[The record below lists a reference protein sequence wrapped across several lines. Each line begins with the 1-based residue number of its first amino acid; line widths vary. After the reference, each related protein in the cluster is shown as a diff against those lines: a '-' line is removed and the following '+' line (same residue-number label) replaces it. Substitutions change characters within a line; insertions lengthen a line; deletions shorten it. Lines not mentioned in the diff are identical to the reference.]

1 MSATELQPAGTLRS
15 SVESVVRTAATVT
28 AGTPLAQ
35 EVEAARARLAE
46 PLRVAIAGRV
56 KAGKSTLLNALVG
69 ERLAP
74 TDAGE
79 STKIVTLYQEGLNY
93 VVRALLKDGGSEE
106 LGFTRND
113 GALRIDLG
121 ARAAAEID
129 RLEVTWPSSA
139 LRELTLIDTPGL
151 ASINDENSLRT
162 REFLALEEDRSS
174 EADAVIYLMRH
185 MHRSDH
191 EFLESFLDRSMG
203 NVSPVNA
210 VAVLSRADE
219 IGACRID
226 AIDSAKRIA
235 DRYRTDES
243 LRGLCATVIPLAGL
257 VAETGLTLR
266 EHEFASLRALAS
278 METDALRMLLLS
290 ADRFADPGVEG
301 VTVETRRQLLDRFGL
316 FGLRLSLSAMKEGR
330 VSTAPQ
336 LSALL
341 VGASGLPELRRVLR
355 EAFQPRAE
363 VLKARS
369 TLVALGAVAR
379 RLRADDPL
387 GAMDLEAA
395 IERVSAGAHQLAELR
410 LAHLAMTRAARFSDD
425 EVSEV
430 QRLTTAASPHAR
442 AGLDPD
448 APRDVVEATALQGI
462 ERWRGR
468 AEDPL
473 ADRITAEAASI
484 LVRSYEGIYA
494 AARAAA

>member
-1 MSATELQPAGTLRS
+1 MSATNGHSAGTLRS
-15 SVESVVRTAATVT
+15 AVESVVRTAASVT
-28 AGTPLAQ
+28 AGTPLAD
-35 EVEAARARLAE
+35 EVEAARSRLTE

-79 STKIVTLYQEGLNY
+79 STKIVTLYREGLNY
-93 VVRALLKDGGSEE
+93 VVRALLKDGRSEE

-121 ARAAAEID
+121 ARPAAEID

-139 LRELTLIDTPGL
+139 LREVTLIDTPGL

-162 REFLALEEDRSS
+162 REFLALEDDRSS

-191 EFLESFLDRSMG
+191 EFLEAFLDRSMG

-226 AIDSAKRIA
+226 AMDSAKRIA
-235 DRYRTDES
+235 HRYQTDES
-243 LRGLCATVIPLAGL
+243 LRGLCAAVIPMAGL

-266 EHEFASLRALAS
+266 EHEFGSLRTLASL
-278 METDALRMLLLS
+278 ETDALRMLLLS
-290 ADRFADPGVEG
+290 ADRFADPAIEL

-316 FGLRLSLSAMKEGR
+316 FGLRLSISAMKSGR
-330 VSTAPQ
+330 VATAPQ
-336 LSALL
+336 LSSLL
-341 VGASGLPELRRVLR
+341 VEASGLPGLRRVLR
-355 EAFQPRAE
+355 DHFQPRAE

-379 RLRADDPL
+379 RLRTDDPL
-387 GAMDLEAA
+387 GAGDLEGA
-395 IERVSAGAHQLAELR
+395 IERVSAGAHELAELR
-410 LAHLAMTRAARFSDD
+410 LAHLAMTRVARFS
-425 EVSEV
+425 EEEIGEV
-430 QRLTTAASPHAR
+430 QRLTTAGSPHAR
-442 AGLDPD
+442 AGLEPD
-448 APRDVVEATALQGI
+448 VSPDVVQAAALQGI

-494 AARAAA
+494 AVRAAA